1 MVGVSDR
8 EVLAKR
14 LNEAGLLEDR
24 LIPVRD
30 GEKASVVNHH
40 DPDNRYS
47 NFAGISGNYGV
58 YAGAN
63 PAGDRWLIDV
73 DVDDYA
79 EDADSDGL
87 EAVNSLPETLTIE
100 SPHTDGT
107 NGGHRY
113 YVIVREN
120 VDQHLND
127 AIGVYNPVPSWG
139 EVRVRNQYVV
149 GPGSELDSCDKD
161 WHDCSEEGEGT
172 YTIANDAPIAEIEL
186 DDLVDLLRQSGYDGS
201 DSGGQSGQNATNGN
215 LSTDIDSDGYEEAL
229 EVARN
234 DSKIVTYLTEGA
246 DLDFDG
252 DRSDADFY
260 VACRMVENYVP
271 ERQARELLENGLGEG
286 NTPNTKVRERG
297 DSYWRRTWENAR
309 QKVAQDDNSGHSGKT
324 GEPTGSDS
332 DTPIVVENGRTYYV
346 EDGEKTEV
354 LNFELDVES
363 ILRVDNREVIEAN
376 LRRSGGSTHSVQF
389 EPRHLQKKQ
398 RFKDNVLDGK
408 FGLTFTPPSLKSEVV
423 LNELNE
429 YIGTLDVPVRQG
441 THHIGLHDGEW
452 VTPDGSLGSDGWV
465 DEPGY
470 TYINRNVALERALS
484 LPTETAE
491 YDSDDVER
499 IVTALPQTRDTA
511 RMLAVLGW
519 FYAAPLRPYIFE
531 DWGAGAFNH
540 LNITGDTGSGKTTTL
555 RYLWR
560 CFGVEEDPFDVAD
573 TKFAML
579 SALAASNGLPVWY
592 DEYKPSEIQDYRL
605 DQFHDLYR
613 KAATGGTATRG
624 RADQTTEEYH
634 THAPV
639 IVSGEEQIRRPAERR
654 RSIMVSFREEVT
666 AKGTETRATFKKL
679 VGEGRVQDGELVLP
693 DHAPDP
699 TNHALAYYRWIT
711 GRDATE
717 LRAKWQDARELVW
730 QKRREWN
737 GEYDLDDM
745 EIQGL
750 QTVAFGWM
758 LMRAFAQEHGVE
770 LADLPDETD
779 LDDALRHV
787 AGEIGPDGQRKSHMD
802 RFVELFERA
811 AAADYVER
819 GQHYDVVH
827 EGSMG
832 EEELRVHLSRTYD
845 ALSKY
850 ARDHGLDSQELLSNP
865 DDYRKRFKEA
875 TESGET
881 YVANYSQ
888 QTPGLG
894 RCAGIYTVATMTELD
909 FDRQTFGLDPIG
921 GGSKIADSDG
931 SQKATADG
939 GEVEGS
945 KAKVEQYLRTDC
957 KKGNVVTVADVAG
970 SLDGLSPD
978 EAESALDRIQKQSS
992 LLQVVHNGWKVLQ

>member
-1 MVGVSDR
+1 
-8 EVLAKR
+8 
-14 LNEAGLLEDR
+14 
-24 LIPVRD
+24 
-30 GEKASVVNHH
+30 
-40 DPDNRYS
+40 
-47 NFAGISGNYGV
+47 
-58 YAGAN
+58 
-63 PAGDRWLIDV
+63 
-73 DVDDYA
+73 
-79 EDADSDGL
+79 
-87 EAVNSLPETLTIE
+87 
-100 SPHTDGT
+100 
-107 NGGHRY
+107 
-113 YVIVREN
+113 
-120 VDQHLND
+120 
-127 AIGVYNPVPSWG
+127 
-139 EVRVRNQYVV
+139 
-149 GPGSELDSCDKD
+149 
-161 WHDCSEEGEGT
+161 
-172 YTIANDAPIAEIEL
+172 
-186 DDLVDLLRQSGYDGS
+186 
-201 DSGGQSGQNATNGN
+201 
-215 LSTDIDSDGYEEAL
+215 
-229 EVARN
+229 
-234 DSKIVTYLTEGA
+234 
-246 DLDFDG
+246 
-252 DRSDADFY
+252 
-260 VACRMVENYVP
+260 
-271 ERQARELLENGLGEG
+271 
-286 NTPNTKVRERG
+286 
-297 DSYWRRTWENAR
+297 
-309 QKVAQDDNSGHSGKT
+309 
-324 GEPTGSDS
+324 
-332 DTPIVVENGRTYYV
+332 
-346 EDGEKTEV
+346 
-354 LNFELDVES
+354 
-363 ILRVDNREVIEAN
+363 
-376 LRRSGGSTHSVQF
+376 
-389 EPRHLQKKQ
+389 
-398 RFKDNVLDGK
+398 
-408 FGLTFTPPSLKSEVV
+408 
-423 LNELNE
+423 
-429 YIGTLDVPVRQG
+429 
-441 THHIGLHDGEW
+441 
-452 VTPDGSLGSDGWV
+452 
-465 DEPGY
+465 
-470 TYINRNVALERALS
+470 
-484 LPTETAE
+484 
-491 YDSDDVER
+491 
-499 IVTALPQTRDTA
+499 
-511 RMLAVLGW
+511 
-519 FYAAPLRPYIFE
+519 
-531 DWGAGAFNH
+531 
-540 LNITGDTGSGKTTTL
+540 
-555 RYLWR
+555 
-560 CFGVEEDPFDVAD
+560 
-573 TKFAML
+573 
-579 SALAASNGLPVWY
+579 
-592 DEYKPSEIQDYRL
+592 
-605 DQFHDLYR
+605 
-613 KAATGGTATRG
+613 
-624 RADQTTEEYH
+624 
-634 THAPV
+634 
-639 IVSGEEQIRRPAERR
+639 
-654 RSIMVSFREEVT
+654 MVSFREEVT